1 MSAPRGDLII
11 LATVCF
17 SVPTVFFFT
26 LFSAYF
32 LFLSL
37 ECKLCEDGKEGFS
50 SLGYNFRCFFIIPSL
65 WPPIPDWGRHH
76 SQLLSLRNSLGVH
89 MRSLGSDASPDFAP
103 WLCCLLDVGSW
114 RGSRRDSLGQKL
126 WEQREPPLP
135 APGLVLCG
143 SMPWHDLPR
152 HSEALPALLF

>member
-1 MSAPRGDLII
+1 MGCAEALLPGKPRHVLKNTHTVRLGFPLIRLTSASVSAPQGDLII

-50 SLGYNFRCFFIIPSL
+50 SLGYNFRCFFIISSL
-65 WPPIPDWGRHH
+65 WPPIPDGGRHH
-76 SQLLSLRNSLGVH
+76 SQLLSFHNSLGVP
-89 MRSLGSDASPDFAP
+89 MRSLGSESESRFCT
-103 WLCCLLDVGSW
+103 LVVLLISCGIME
-114 RGSRRDSLGQKL
+114 REQK
-126 WEQREPPLP
+126 
-135 APGLVLCG
+135 G
-143 SMPWHDLPR
+143 
-152 HSEALPALLF
+152 